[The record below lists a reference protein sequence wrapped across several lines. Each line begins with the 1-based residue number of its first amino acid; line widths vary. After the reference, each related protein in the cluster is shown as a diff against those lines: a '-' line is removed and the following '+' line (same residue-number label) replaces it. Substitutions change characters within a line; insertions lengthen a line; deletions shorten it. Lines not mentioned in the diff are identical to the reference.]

1 MLPEDKLRE
10 EVNSLTKS
18 MSAKELEKA
27 ILYLKSLIEIDK
39 VDIKDILNQKKIDSP
54 ALSKDAFILGKVMTQ
69 SEVEAN
75 GMDKKFHARELFH
88 KVMDDLSLDQFNNG
102 VLELEAGGFVS
113 LVRMPGTE
121 PFQFAYVLPTFMLFI
136 IFEDELSFDPK
147 LDVENVLKIIE
158 EVNFIDGLKLEKQS
172 QLTVARINR
181 AVDAL
186 ENYKLVKTY
195 RCKGTEPF
203 NFAYAEYLN
212 LTITDVPFELV
223 SK

>member
-10 EVNSLTKS
+10 EIYSLAKS

-39 VDIKDILNQKKIDSP
+39 VDIKDRLNQQKINSP
-54 ALSKDAFILGKVMTQ
+54 ALSKDAFMIGKVMVH
-69 SEVEAN
+69 SEVEVN
-75 GMDKKFHARELFH
+75 GMDKRFHARELFH
-88 KVMDDLSLDQFNNG
+88 KVNNDLSLDQFNDG
-102 VLELEAGGFVS
+102 VLELEKEGLVS

-136 IFEDELSFDPK
+136 IFEEELSFDPK
-147 LDVENVLKIIE
+147 LDVEKVLKIIE

-172 QLTVARINR
+172 GLTVARINR

-186 ENYKLVKTY
+186 ENYKIVKTY
-195 RCKGTEPF
+195 RCMGTEPF
-203 NFAYAEYLN
+203 NFAYAEYLK
-212 LTITDVPFELV
+212 P
-223 SK
+223 